1 MIPYST
7 PDLTQ
12 KPSAQTPFRKHPILT
27 GLLAAGLATS
37 AATVQAATPTI
48 TNNLVENVTKGNSDT
63 EYTFNIRVQVKDTD
77 AIPDP
82 RPNPQEEFDYTLT
95 INLDDAFSDADI
107 SYQVGNVQVIMPG
120 NETVTDANGDAT
132 VTAEQR
138 QGTAGAGGTTGDI
151 TLGSGTLADGQFT
164 WFSYDLTVTYAD
176 QAAGP
181 VGPIGASLTVDGAA
195 DATAQAIPSLFIPH
209 EVVSEELTCPGDVAM
224 GTTNLVKNGNF
235 ATLHG
240 FQAGDDDVPAG
251 SLIADSFKSDS
262 PFTGEPPRG
271 VFRDGGIV
279 IHPSGE
285 GIMLRGNGSIY
296 LQYPF
301 PGDETNN
308 IAKASNMLA
317 SAGLVPG
324 DGAAWIQED
333 IAVEAGKTYN
343 FIAYVSNPMWIGQTT
358 FLPNVQLVADG
369 TPVPGAQAQLAPLA
383 METVGDDWHLIHGQ
397 ITPTGTTTTLEIRN
411 TNKDA
416 TQWNQFVV
424 TQIGL
429 YECGGST
436 NNTVPV
442 AKDDTAT
449 TSAGTAVEIDVI
461 ANDTAGDGAN
471 TLSIADGQAPD
482 SAQGTATVTNNKI
495 TFTPA
500 TDFTGAATFSYTLED
515 EGGDKSVGNV
525 TVTVTETQEP
535 IVTNPNPG
543 DTTSNNG
550 GGGGGAAGLG
560 LLGLAALG
568 LRRRRFKR

>member
-7 PDLTQ
+7 PDLTW
-12 KPSAQTPFRKHPILT
+12 KPSAQTPFRKHPLLT
-27 GLLAAGLATS
+27 GLLTAGLATS

-48 TNNLVENVTKGNSDT
+48 TNNLVENVTKITDT

-77 AIPDP
+77 PIPDP
-82 RPNPQEEFDYTLT
+82 RPATPEEFDYTLT
-95 INLDDAFSDADI
+95 IDLDNAFSDADI

-120 NETVTDANGDAT
+120 DETVTDANGVAT

-138 QGTAGAGGTTGDI
+138 QGTAGAGGTAGAI

-176 QAAGP
+176 QTAGP
-181 VGPIGASLTVDGAA
+181 VGQIGASLTVNGAA

-209 EVVSEELTCPGDVAM
+209 EVVSEALACPGDVAM
-224 GTTNLVKNGNF
+224 GTKNLVKNGNF

-251 SLIADSFKSDS
+251 SVIADSFKSDA

-271 VFRDGGIV
+271 VFKDGGIV

-324 DGAAWIQED
+324 EGAAWIQED

-358 FLPNVQLVADG
+358 LLPSVQLVADG

-397 ITPTGTTTTLEIRN
+397 VTPTGTTTTLEIRN
-411 TNKDA
+411 TNQDA

-442 AKDDTAT
+442 AVDDTAT

-471 TLSIADGQAPD
+471 TLSIGVGQAPD

-500 TDFTGAATFSYTLED
+500 TDFTGTATFRYTLED
-515 EGGDKSVGNV
+515 EDGDPSVGKV
-525 TVTVTETQEP
+525 TVTVTEAPTVIQP
-535 IVTNPNPG
+535 PAPNPG
-543 DTTSNNG
+543 GG

-568 LRRRRFKR
+568 LRRRRSKR